1 MMTESTPN
9 ALPLLSVDNL
19 SVCYQQ
25 KSGWS
30 NLHPDTFYALDDVS
44 LQLHR
49 GRILAIVGESGSG
62 KTTLARCIAGLIKP
76 ARGAICWQ
84 TVDTNRNGTRHEHR
98 VQYVFQD
105 PFASLNPGMTVA
117 EVILE
122 PLNYQ
127 RPRLN
132 KAGQLEKLRS
142 IFAQVGLDFEQRHR
156 YPHEFSGG
164 QCQRIAIARA
174 LIAQPDILISDEPVS
189 ALDVSVRAQ
198 VINLLRDL
206 NRTAHLS
213 QIFIAHDLWL
223 TRYIS
228 HDVVVLYQGQV
239 MEAGPCQVVF
249 DSPRHPYTRAL
260 IDAIPYADPRRERQ
274 RQRPNA
280 RPVIPSVSQGCC
292 YAPRCPWAQQL
303 CMDKRPA
310 LSGTSGEHQ
319 VACFYP
325 MDE

>member
-1 MMTESTPN
+1 MQN
-9 ALPLLSVDNL
+9 AVPLLSVDKL

-25 KSGWS
+25 KTGWYD
-30 NLHPDTFYALDDVS
+30 LQPHMFYALHDVS
-44 LQLHR
+44 LQLHA

-76 ARGAICWQ
+76 ARGVIRWQ
-84 TVDTNRNGTRHEHR
+84 TADTSSNGTSRGHR

-122 PLNYQ
+122 PLSYQ

-132 KAGQLEKLRS
+132 KAGQLEKLRH

-174 LIAQPDILISDEPVS
+174 LIAQPAMLISDEPVS

-206 NRTAHLS
+206 NQTAHLS

-239 MEAGPCQVVF
+239 MEAGPCRAVF
-249 DSPRHPYTRAL
+249 DGPRHPYTHAL

-274 RQRPNA
+274 RQHPNA
-280 RPVIPSVSQGCC
+280 RPVIPVVSQGCC
-292 YAPRCPWAQQL
+292 YAPRCPRAQQL

-310 LSGTSGEHQ
+310 LSGTPGDHQ
-319 VACFYP
+319 MACFYP
-325 MDE
+325 MDEQA